1 MSTIEQTFWSGMK
14 KLEDLAVSQYTKFI
28 PEVNCSSKQKF
39 LQNKSIASGNS
50 IDARLAN
57 EIGRLVQIASKDS
70 RQDTLLLQG
79 FSLELLGQSIYKAVL
94 NTPSLS
100 ENSHKLAEEAH
111 LASQEVF
118 NQILSI
124 LRKENLVGDS
134 LFKSF
139 VSSTQDVFG
148 QLDSMS
154 SLIDETFSDHSQLKF
169 DDVLADAVTEL
180 LKHGS
185 QLGMDRRKLLRQLT
199 SALMMG

>member
-1 MSTIEQTFWSGMK
+1 MTNIEQTFWSGMK
-14 KLEDLAVSQYTKFI
+14 QLEDLAVSQYKKFV
-28 PEVNCSSKQKF
+28 PELNISGKQKF
-39 LQNKSIASGNS
+39 LQNNS
-50 IDARLAN
+50 SAPNDLNDDRFAT
-57 EIGRLVQIASKDS
+57 EIGRLIQIATKHSRVDS
-70 RQDTLLLQG
+70 LLLQG
-79 FSLELLGQSIYKAVL
+79 LSLELLGQSIYKAVL

-100 ENSHKLAEEAH
+100 DNSHTLAKEAE

-139 VSSTQDVFG
+139 VSATQDVFG
-148 QLDSMS
+148 QLDSMG

-180 LKHGS
+180 LKYGS